1 MKPTVI
7 DLFAGV
13 GGLSL
18 GFEMAG
24 FEVVLANEYD
34 PSIAAAYKANRSG
47 VKMIVEDIA
56 KLPVEKTFAAYEGKV
71 DVVIGGPPCQGFSQ
85 KGKRKSIN
93 DPRNFMFRYYFEVV
107 KKVKPR
113 YFVIENVPNLLTTE
127 NGYFKDE
134 IIELFSGIGYAV
146 SCGVLCAADFGVPQD
161 RRRTCI
167 MGKLGAAEP
176 MELPKPKG
184 GRTTVWDAISDL
196 AYLESGEG
204 DEVQSYAHD
213 PQSKYQKTM
222 RAGSAKLCNHVAT
235 RHSDTVLERLRMI
248 PPGCGREMLPD
259 EQRTKSIYSG
269 TWCRMKR
276 DGVAKTITT
285 RYDTPSSGE
294 FTHPY
299 LDRAITTREAARIQS
314 FPDTFRFYGSKAS
327 QMKQVGNAV
336 PPLLGKA
343 IAERILEDMGTGPA
357 EKPNHPR

>member
-24 FEVVLANEYD
+24 FEVALANEFD
-34 PSIAAAYKANRSG
+34 PSIAEAYEKNRPG
-47 VKMIVEDIA
+47 TKMIVEDITA
-56 KLPVEKTFAAYEGKV
+56 LPVDETFGPYEGKV
-71 DVVIGGPPCQGFSQ
+71 TAVIGGPPCQGFSQ
-85 KGKRKSIN
+85 KGSRKSIN
-93 DPRNFMFRYYFEVV
+93 DPRNFLFRYYFEVV
-107 KKVKPR
+107 KRVKPK

-127 NGYFKDE
+127 GGYFKGE

-167 MGKLGAAEP
+167 LGKLGATEP
-176 MELPKPKG
+176 VSLPKPNG
-184 GRTTVWDAISDL
+184 VHTTVWDAISDL
-196 AYLESGEG
+196 SYLESGEG
-204 DEVQSYAHD
+204 TEEQGYRCV
-213 PQSKYQKTM
+213 PQSDYQRM
-222 RAGSAKLCNHVAT
+222 LRAGSDELCNHVAT
-235 RHSDTVLERLRMI
+235 RHSKVTLERLEMI
-248 PPGCGREMLPD
+248 APECGKEMLP
-259 EQRTKSIYSG
+259 EEHHTKSIYSG
-269 TWCRMKR
+269 TWCRMKK
-276 DGVAKTITT
+276 DGIAKTITT

-299 LDRAITTREAARIQS
+299 LNRAITTREAARIQS
-314 FPDTFRFYGSKAS
+314 FPDTFHFYGSKSS

-343 IAERILEDMGTGPA
+343 IAERILDDM
-357 EKPNHPR
+357 KND

>member
-24 FEVVLANEYD
+24 FEVALANEYD
-34 PSIAAAYKANRSG
+34 PSIAEAYKKNRPG
-47 VKMIVEDIA
+47 TKMIVEDIT
-56 KLPVEKTFAAYEGKV
+56 KLPVEETFGPYEGKV
-71 DVVIGGPPCQGFSQ
+71 TVVIGGPPCQGFSQ
-85 KGKRKSIN
+85 KGMRKSIN
-93 DPRNFMFRYYFEVV
+93 DPRNFLFRYYFEVV
-107 KKVKPR
+107 ENVKPE

-134 IIELFSGIGYAV
+134 IVELFSGIGYAV

-161 RRRTCI
+161 RHRTCI
-167 MGKLGAAEP
+167 MGKLGADEP
-176 MELPKPKG
+176 IELPKPNG
-184 GRTTVWDAISDL
+184 THTTIWDAISDL
-196 AYLESGEG
+196 SYLESGEG
-204 DEVQSYAHD
+204 AEEQGYRNE
-213 PQSKYQKTM
+213 PQSDYQKLL
-222 RAGSAKLCNHVAT
+222 RDGSSELCNHIAT
-235 RHSDTVLERLRMI
+235 RHSKVTLERLKMI
-248 PPGCGREMLPD
+248 APECGKEMLP
-259 EQRTKSIYSG
+259 EEHHTKSIYSG
-269 TWCRMKR
+269 TWCRMKK
-276 DGVAKTITT
+276 DGIAKTITT

-314 FPDTFRFYGSKAS
+314 FPDTFHFYGSKSS

-343 IAERILEDMGTGPA
+343 IAERILDDMKN
-357 EKPNHPR
+357 ENR

>member
-24 FEVVLANEYD
+24 FEVALANEYD
-34 PSIAAAYKANRSG
+34 PSIAGAYVKNRPNT
-47 VKMIVEDIA
+47 KMIVEDIT
-56 KLPVEKTFAAYEGKV
+56 KLPIDETFGLYEGKV
-71 DVVIGGPPCQGFSQ
+71 TAVIGGPPCQGFSQ

-93 DPRNFMFRYYFEVV
+93 DPRNYLFRYYFEVV
-107 KKVKPR
+107 KRVKPC

-127 NGYFKDE
+127 NGLFKDE

-161 RRRTCI
+161 RHRTCI
-167 MGKLGAAEP
+167 IGKYGAEEP
-176 MELPKPKG
+176 VALPKPMHKH
-184 GRTTVWDAISDL
+184 TTIWDAISDL
-196 AYLESGEG
+196 SYLESGEG
-204 DEVQSYAHD
+204 AERQSYRNEPKTD
-213 PQSKYQKTM
+213 YQRAM
-222 RAGSAKLCNHVAT
+222 RAGSTELFNHVAT
-235 RHSDTVLERLRMI
+235 RHSKVTLERLHMI
-248 PPGCGREMLPD
+248 APECGKEMLP
-259 EQRTKSIYSG
+259 EEHHTKSIYSG
-269 TWCRMKR
+269 TWCRMKK
-276 DGVAKTITT
+276 DGIAKTITT

-314 FPDTFRFYGSKAS
+314 FPDTFHFYGSKSS

-336 PPLLGKA
+336 PPLLGRA
-343 IAERILEDMGTGPA
+343 IARRILEDMKS
-357 EKPNHPR
+357 E